1 MSLYFK
7 PEEDTMT
14 NDIFLR
20 LYINPPRPHTHTRL
34 RKNICLPSILKSSTN
49 YFLSLCIPLYAL
61 KLYNYYRHHTSDLFD
76 HKKKNYKNNLSNQI
90 NKRKQ

>member
-20 LYINPPRPHTHTRL
+20 LYINPPPHTHTRL

-49 YFLSLCIPLYAL
+49 YFCHYAYHCML
-61 KLYNYYRHHTSDLFD
+61 LNYTIIIDIIQVIYLTT
-76 HKKKNYKNNLSNQI
+76 KKKL
-90 NKRKQ
+90 